1 MSHRVRRLGALSV
14 LFASTA
20 LTPAFAQ
27 NAPLDEIVVTAQKR
41 EQSLQDVALSVDVMR
56 GDELDAI
63 RGAAEDILALSARV
77 PSVYAEGSFGR
88 TFPRFYIRG
97 LGNTDFDL
105 NANGPVSFVYDDVV
119 LENPILRG
127 FPIFDTDRVE
137 VLRGPQGTL
146 FGRNTPA
153 GVIKFESVKPDVDD
167 GFNGYGKASF
177 GRFDTGT
184 VEAAVGG
191 ALSDTVSARVSG
203 LYQTRSPYVENTIP
217 NQPEDDFEGF
227 DELAGRAQLRFEP
240 ANSDLDVLVNV
251 HGRQL
256 RGGSRTFQAN
266 AIAPGGGIVDGF
278 DRFTATN
285 DAVQL
290 LDVSNVGASLK
301 AEWGLGN
308 GTVTSVSAIESVRIE
323 ARGDVDGG
331 FGAAF
336 LGNSQ
341 PGFIPFPAES
351 QDNINDHSQ
360 LTQELRYN
368 FDASDAVNVTVGAF
382 VFLEDLEIESLSFD
396 TITPPIP
403 VNGQAIQNQDTE
415 SYSLFTSVV
424 WDATDQLTATLGL
437 RATAESKDFTAR
449 RLIGPFGSGTLGPV
463 TADLSDEVLSG
474 DFTLDYEV
482 NDDMSVYG
490 RYARGFRTPNVQGR
504 IVFGD
509 VVTVAD
515 TETIDSFE
523 VGAKTSF
530 AQGRGVLNASAYA
543 YETDNQQVTAV
554 GGAGNF
560 NQLFNA
566 DSVKGLGFEIDA
578 YYNPTDALQFTAGMS
593 INDTEIDD
601 PNLEVAPCGAACTV
615 LDPINPATGNA
626 RIDGNPLPQAP
637 KFIANATARYGFDVG
652 SGELFVFGDIAHRSS
667 VNFFLYESEE
677 FQSEPL
683 TEIGLRAGYVHAGG
697 DWEVAG
703 YVRNLT
709 GETALEGGVDF
720 NNLTGFFNEPSIY
733 GAEITKRF

>member
-1 MSHRVRRLGALSV
+1 MSHTARRIGALSV

-27 NAPLDEIVVTAQKR
+27 NAPLDEVIVTAQKR
-41 EQSLQDVALSVDVMR
+41 EQSLQDVALSLDVIQ
-56 GDELDAI
+56 DAELTAI

-153 GVIKFESVKPDVDD
+153 GVIKFESVKPDVED
-167 GFNGYGKASF
+167 GFNGYGKASY

-184 VEAAVGG
+184 LEAAVGG

-217 NQPEDDFEGF
+217 DQPEDDFEGF

-278 DRFTATN
+278 DRFSATN

-368 FDASDAVNVTVGAF
+368 FDASDAVNVTIGAF
-382 VFLEDLEIESLSFD
+382 IFLEDLEIESLSFD

-424 WDATDQLTATLGL
+424 WDATEQLTATLGL

-463 TADLSDEVLSG
+463 LADLSDEVLSG
-474 DFTLDYEV
+474 DFTLDYEI
-482 NDDMSVYG
+482 NDDVSVYG

-530 AQGRGVLNASAYA
+530 ADGRAVVNASAYL
-543 YETDNQQVTAV
+543 YNTNDQQVTAV

-566 DSVKGLGFEIDA
+566 DSVKGRGFEIDA

-601 PNLEVAPCGAACTV
+601 PNLEVAPCSAACTV
-615 LDPINPATGNA
+615 LDPINPVTGNA
-626 RIDGNPLPQAP
+626 QIDGNPLPQAP

-709 GETALEGGVDF
+709 GEVALEGGVDF